1 MYSICNNTVSE
12 NNALGK
18 VFSGYSFDF
27 SKPWKDLKD
36 SILKIYEGY
45 KKVTQNKTSTEEASR
60 LWRATQVLV
69 KMAAKWPFVR
79 DPLQSC
85 QHGAD
90 IYHKTV
96 RSFGIYFYRV
106 KAKGVCNEPCAEKL
120 GKPFS

>member
-1 MYSICNNTVSE
+1 MYSICNDT
-12 NNALGK
+12 ALGK
-18 VFSGYSFDF
+18 VVNGYPFDY

-69 KMAAKWPFVR
+69 KMTVKWPFIR

-96 RSFGIYFYRV
+96 SSFGIYFYRV
-106 KAKGVCNEPCAEKL
+106 KAKDVCNEACAEKL